1 MTTSLP
7 LFVIAHFVHHL
18 LTALPVPLLPFIR
31 NEFNLDY
38 TQSAF
43 VTSSFSLSNAFGQ
56 LPAGWLADRVGP
68 RILITVG
75 IFGVAVAGILVGL
88 SQTYIMLLVFLVVMG
103 LLGGG
108 YHPAAT
114 PLISMSVEQKM
125 RGRALGFHLIG
136 GNASFFVAPL
146 IAAAIAGAWSW
157 RGSFIGLAV
166 PTAIFGI
173 IFYLF
178 LSRLPGMS
186 GGRVAA
192 RHFAEEAPP
201 APGNVRRLVAFLTM
215 TVLGGGAG
223 MSVMAFLSLYMV
235 DKFGASE
242 QTAASMLSIISSAG
256 LWAGPVGGY
265 LSDRIGRVPVIVAT
279 GVISG
284 IFIYML
290 EFAPWGLGFGAVL
303 LLMGISNAARLPVAE
318 AFIIDQTTIN
328 NRSMIYGFYYF
339 TMGGT
344 GAVFAPVM
352 GHIIDNW
359 GYDICFNIAA
369 AASVVVTLACAV
381 FLRGSKG

>member
-1 MTTSLP
+1 M
-7 LFVIAHFVHHL
+7 
-18 LTALPVPLLPFIR
+18 PLLPFIR
-31 NEFNLDY
+31 DEFNLDY
-38 TQSAF
+38 TRSAF
-43 VTSSFSLSNAFGQ
+43 VTSSFSISNAFGQ

-186 GGRVAA
+186 GGRGVA
-192 RHFAEEAPP
+192 RRFAEEAPP

-223 MSVMAFLSLYMV
+223 MSIIAFISLYIV

-242 QTAASMLSIISSAG
+242 QTAASMLSIVYSAG
-256 LWAGPVGGY
+256 LWAGPLGGY

-279 GVISG
+279 GVFGG
-284 IFIYML
+284 IFIYL
-290 EFAPWGLGFGAVL
+290 LKFAPWGLGFGAVL
-303 LLMGISNAARLPVAE
+303 LFMGISNTARLPVAE
-318 AFIIDQTTIN
+318 AFIIDQTTVN
-328 NRSMIYGFYYF
+328 NRSMIYGIYYF

-344 GAVFAPVM
+344 GAVFAPIM
-352 GHIIDNW
+352 GYIIDNW
-359 GYDICFNIAA
+359 GYDTCFNIAA

-381 FLRGSKG
+381 FLRGSKR